1 GVVCP
6 SPGTRYMTTMIL
18 VTVNGSAGGICVMA
32 IVLFHGLGLVQ
43 VLLSE
48 RLGHFLGRRR
58 VGVVLHRN
66 LLPGLG
72 PACWCSCR
80 LGEARPARA
89 AGWGWPAGDQS
100 SRSWRM
106 ASRTSSGV
114 GTRPLTVMRDISRYN
129 SRLSLSSLCALS
141 WYSANPLVSA
151 YRLI

>member
-43 VLLSE
+43 VLLSV

-89 AGWGWPAGDQS
+89 AGWGWPAGGLLGRPVLISGFRIVRLCRPAS
-100 SRSWRM
+100 SF
-106 ASRTSSGV
+106 
-114 GTRPLTVMRDISRYN
+114 
-129 SRLSLSSLCALS
+129 
-141 WYSANPLVSA
+141 VSA
-151 YRLI
+151 SACAFAP